1 MRARRARAAR
11 ERVSRVPLALAADH
25 PAYEGHFPGEPVL
38 PGAVLLD
45 AVIGALEAAAGG
57 APRTW
62 QVTVVKF
69 VGAVRPGEPL
79 ELEHEALETGAI
91 RFRVTSGARTVAT
104 GMLSPT

>member
-1 MRARRARAAR
+1 M
-11 ERVSRVPLALAADH
+11 SRVPLALAADH

-57 APRTW
+57 AARTW
-62 QVTVVKF
+62 QVSVVKF
-69 VGAVRPGEPL
+69 LGAVRPGEPL
-79 ELEHEALETGAI
+79 ELEHEALESGAV

-104 GMLSPT
+104 GMLSPS

>member
-1 MRARRARAAR
+1 M
-11 ERVSRVPLALAADH
+11 SRVPLVLPADH
-25 PAYEGHFPGEPVL
+25 PSYEGHFPGTPVL

-57 APRTW
+57 AARTW